1 MQVKEIEALGL
12 PSYNGGMKAKLLSL
26 LLVSTLA
33 LSFTASAGT
42 DDPPSGQNALRKL
55 GRGIANVLFGIVELP
70 NQITKATSEHGG
82 GGLPYGVGKGF
93 VRWFGREVTGAY
105 DIVTFP
111 IPFPKGYKPVMKPEF
126 PNEDYE
132 P

>member
-1 MQVKEIEALGL
+1 
-12 PSYNGGMKAKLLSL
+12 MKAKLLSL

-33 LSFTASAGT
+33 LSLTASAGT
-42 DDPPSGQNALRKL
+42 DDPPSGHNALRKL

-70 NQITKATSEHGG
+70 SQITKAASEHGG

-111 IPFPKGYKPVMKPEF
+111 VPFPKGYKPIMKPEF
-126 PNEDYE
+126 PNEDFE
-132 P
+132 PD